1 LGEGFLSAAQ
11 EIARIRRG
19 ARLLGSGLSGLGG
32 VAATLFGLV
41 LVTFLIGRAMPIDP
55 VIAIVGDH
63 ATPDVIAQVREQL
76 GLDKP
81 LIVQFAIYLRDLAS
95 GDLGRSV
102 MTSQPV
108 TADIAHFFPATL
120 ELATVAI
127 IVAVL
132 LGVPLGV
139 LAAARQ
145 GSRFDHAVRVISL
158 AGQSIPIFV
167 LGLLAVLIF
176 YVKLGVA
183 PGTGQIDVA
192 YEGMVPTVTG
202 MLVVDA
208 ALDGQWDVFQ
218 DALAHLAM
226 PSLILAYFSLSIIA
240 RMTRAFMLEALSG
253 EYVVTA
259 RAKGLSGARIL
270 WRHGFGNIT
279 VPLIT
284 VIALAYAGL
293 LEGAVLTET
302 VFSWPG
308 IGLYLTVSLLNADMN
323 AVLGATL
330 VIGCVYVGLNLLADL
345 AYTLLDPRVR

>member
-1 LGEGFLSAAQ
+1 MRANRPLRLF
-11 EIARIRRG
+11 G
-19 ARLLGSGLSGLGG
+19 AGLSGVTG
-32 VAATLFGLV
+32 VLVTLFGLV

-63 ATPDVIAQVREQL
+63 AAPDVIANVRLQL
-76 GLDKP
+76 GLDRP
-81 LIVQFAIYLRDLAS
+81 LYVQFAIYLHNLLH

-108 TADIAHFFPATL
+108 TADIARYFPATL

-127 IVAVL
+127 VIAIV

-139 LAAARQ
+139 MAAARQ

-167 LGLLAVLIF
+167 LGLLALLIF
-176 YVKLGVA
+176 YVKLGIA
-183 PGTGQIDVA
+183 PGTGQIDVV
-192 YEGMVPTVTG
+192 YEGMVPDVTG
-202 MLVVDA
+202 MLVIDA
-208 ALDGQWDVFQ
+208 ALDGQWDAFQ

-226 PSLILAYFSLSIIA
+226 PALILAYFSLSIIA
-240 RMTRAFMLEALSG
+240 RMTRAFMLDALAG
-253 EYVVTA
+253 EYIITA

-270 WRHGFGNIT
+270 WRHAFGNIA

-345 AYTLLDPRVR
+345 AYKLLDPRVQ